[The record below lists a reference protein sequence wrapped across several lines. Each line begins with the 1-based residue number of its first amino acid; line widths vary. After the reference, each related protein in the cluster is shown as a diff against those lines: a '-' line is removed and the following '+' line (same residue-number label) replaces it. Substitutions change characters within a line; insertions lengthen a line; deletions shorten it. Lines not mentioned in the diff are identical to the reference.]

1 MIKNFAG
8 AVILIFSGITG
19 FCAGTSVSS
28 TEEGTGIHDALRML
42 KGDLVEAVNRRDI
55 EGVVSHL
62 HPNVVITWQNAEVS
76 RGQEG
81 VRAYLKRLTG
91 GPTPFVRNFKTKVS
105 VDELT
110 SLFGDTTGIAFGK
123 SQDEFDLATGRKF
136 IVDGRWTATLIQVN
150 GKWLIASFH
159 ASTNLFDNPLLA
171 MAKRLAAWGA
181 GAALALG
188 LILGVIG
195 GYWVTKRKIQVS

>member
-1 MIKNFAG
+1 MTPS
-8 AVILIFSGITG
+8 AVIGRIALILTLSLAAPAAAQPEDPAHDELRSMRTTLLEAIT
-19 FCAGTSVSS
+19 AG
-28 TEEGTGIHDALRML
+28 
-42 KGDLVEAVNRRDI
+42 DI
-55 EGVVSHL
+55 ERVL
-62 HPNVVITWQNAEVS
+62 PMLDENVVITWQNAEVS

-123 SQDEFDLATGRKF
+123 SQDEFDLATGRNF
-136 IVDGRWTATLIQVN
+136 IVDGRWTATLVQVN

-181 GAALALG
+181 GAALVLG